1 MIESVCL
8 RSDRVLRRF
17 FGNRTFYK
25 NVVVLMLPIMIQN
38 GITNF
43 VNMLDSLMV
52 GQVGQIEMIGVSVVN
67 QLIFVYNLCI
77 FGAVSGAGIFG
88 AQFFGNNDHKGLRD
102 TFRFKMI
109 FCTAIT
115 VLAIGAFYFFG
126 NNLIGIY
133 LKGEGSAA
141 DAAASLAAGREYLD
155 IMLIGLI
162 PAAIAQ
168 CYASTLRETGQTVLP
183 MVSGIAA
190 VIVNLVLNYV
200 LIFGHFGAP
209 AMGVKGAAIA
219 TVISRF
225 VELIIVAVGTEI
237 NREKNKFIVGAYRS
251 LHVPMILVKK
261 IFSKGVPL
269 MVNETLWAAGVAFVN
284 QCYSGKGLEVVAAY
298 NIVQTFFNVFSVAFL
313 SLGSAIGIILG
324 QLLGAGKEKEA
335 KDSSVK
341 LITFSVLIS
350 ICVAVLFAISAK
362 FIPEFYNIEDSVKTL
377 ATSMMII
384 CALTMPFDA
393 VANACYFTLRSG
405 GEAMIT
411 IIFDSVFIWVVSAAT
426 AFVLC
431 NFTPLAIVPIYA
443 ICQCTNFLKDILGGY
458 FVKKGKWIKRI
469 IV

>member
-1 MIESVCL
+1 ML
-8 RSDRVLRRF
+8 FLLKKF
-17 FGNRTFYK
+17 FGTKQFYK
-25 NVVVLMLPIMIQN
+25 YVIALTLPIMIQN
-38 GITNF
+38 GITNV

-52 GQVGQIEMIGVSVVN
+52 GQVGQVEMIGVSVVN
-67 QLIFVYNLCI
+67 QLLFVYNLCI

-88 AQFFGNNDHKGLRD
+88 AQFYGNGDHKGLRD

-109 FCTAIT
+109 FCTALT
-115 VLAIGAFYFFG
+115 VAVMGVFLFFG
-126 NNLIGIY
+126 DGLIGIY
-133 LKGEGSAA
+133 LRGEGSAV
-141 DAAASLAAGREYLD
+141 DAAASLATGREYLN

-162 PAAIAQ
+162 PSTIAQ

-183 MVSGIAA
+183 MASGIAA
-190 VIVNLVLNYV
+190 VVVNLVLNYV

-225 VELIIVAVGTEI
+225 IEFFIVAVFTGI
-237 NREKNKFIVGAYRS
+237 NREENKFIIGAYKS
-251 LHVPMILVKK
+251 LHVPMDLVRK

-269 MVNETLWAAGVAFVN
+269 MLNETMWAAGVAFVN
-284 QCYSGKGLEVVAAY
+284 QCYSEKGLEVVAAY

-350 ICVAVLFAISAK
+350 IIVAVIFAACAG
-362 FIPEFYNIEDSVKTL
+362 FIPGFYNIEDSVKTL
-377 ATSMMII
+377 ATSMMIV
-384 CALTMPFDA
+384 CAVTMPFDA

-411 IIFDSVFIWVVSAAT
+411 IIFDSVFIWVVCAST

-431 NFTPLAIVPIYA
+431 NYTALTIVPIYA
-443 ICQCTNFLKDILGGY
+443 ICQSTNFLKDILGGY
-458 FVKKGKWIKRI
+458 FVKKGKWIKKI
-469 IV
+469 IT